1 MAGSGWVLRPAAS
14 ADLEGIWLRGVAEW
28 GPRQADLYA
37 DSLFAVFDLL
47 AEFPALARER
57 EEFVPPVRIHPVGAH
72 LVIYLSHG
80 PMVEIVRV
88 LHARQNL
95 MAYVTEG

>member
-14 ADLEGIWLRGVAEW
+14 ADLEDIWLRGFAEW

-37 DSLFAVFDLL
+37 DSLFAAFDLL

-57 EEFVPPVRIHPVGAH
+57 AEIVPPVRIHPVGAH
-72 LVIYLSHG
+72 LVIYRWDG
-80 PMVEIVRV
+80 PVVEIVRI

-95 MAYVTEG
+95 MAYVNDG